1 MRKRRREEERK
12 PEQSQLAR
20 LDDTTRAG
28 VLEQLQRASGNRALR
43 DVVTGG
49 QLQRDAT
56 TTAAKPERGS
66 THRATTAEWVLSVGG
81 NVVGSVG
88 SVEGGSIR
96 SEVVEVPVGAGDVIR
111 KHIGSVQY
119 EPFLLRVGLG
129 LGKGIFEWIAATM
142 NRQNLGKDVI
152 LHQVD
157 PESRRET
164 GRLELSDCV
173 LTSVKLPQLGPDE
186 KRPGWIEL
194 TIAPEEVKRQ
204 TGSGA
209 QVGTKQTPD
218 PLSPSTARLEISGIG
233 PVSGMTSLSPWTF
246 ARGVKIGEEP
256 GGRMPTKTNLGNL
269 LLTLGEGTAGF
280 DDWVDKSMVKG
291 DREGERTAV
300 LTVSSKGGR
309 KLELS
314 FSGVG
319 IFSAEQI
326 ARAGG
331 GGRRYGLFVE
341 AAKLRVA

>member
-1 MRKRRREEERK
+1 MRKRRREEERE
-12 PEQSQLAR
+12 PERSRLAR
-20 LDDTTRAG
+20 LDATTRAG
-28 VLEQLQRASGNRALR
+28 ILEELQRASGNRALQE
-43 DVVTGG
+43 VVVGA
-49 QLQRDAT
+49 QLQRD
-56 TTAAKPERGS
+56 TTATAKPETGS
-66 THRATTAEWVLSVGG
+66 SRRASTADWVLSVGG

-96 SEVVEVPVGAGDVIR
+96 SEVVEVPVGAGNVVR
-111 KHIGSVQY
+111 KRIGSVQY
-119 EPFLLRVGLG
+119 EPFVLRVGLG
-129 LGKGIFEWIAATM
+129 LGKGMFEWIAATID
-142 NRQNLGKDVI
+142 RQVLRKDVI

-157 PESRRET
+157 LESRRET
-164 GRLELSDCV
+164 DRLELRDCL
-173 LTSVKLPQLGPDE
+173 LTSVKLPQLGPAE
-186 KRPGWIEL
+186 KGTGWIEL
-194 TIAPEEVKRQ
+194 TIAPEDVKRH
-204 TGSGA
+204 TGSAA
-209 QVGTKQTPD
+209 QVGSKQTPD

-233 PVSGMTSLSPWTF
+233 PVSGMTSLAAWTF
-246 ARGVKIGEEP
+246 ARGVKTGEEH
-256 GGRMPTKTNLGNL
+256 GGRMPTKTDLGNL
-269 LLTLGEGTAGF
+269 LLTLGAGTAGF

-291 DREGERTAV
+291 EREGERTAV

>member
-1 MRKRRREEERK
+1 VRKRRREEERE
-12 PEQSQLAR
+12 PEQGQLAR
-20 LDDTTRAG
+20 LDATTRAG
-28 VLEQLQRASGNRALR
+28 VLEELQRASGNRALR

-49 QLQRDAT
+49 RLQRDAT
-56 TTAAKPERGS
+56 TTPAKPGTGS
-66 THRATTAEWVLSVGG
+66 TQRAAATAWVLSVEGT
-81 NVVGSVG
+81 VVGSLG

-96 SEVVEVPVGAGDVIR
+96 SEVVEEPVGAGRVSR

-119 EPFLLRVGLG
+119 EPFVLGVGLG
-129 LGKGIFEWIAATM
+129 LGKGLFEWIAAAID
-142 NRQNLGKDVI
+142 RQVLRKDVI

-164 GRLELSDCV
+164 GRLELIDCL
-173 LTSVKLPQLGPDE
+173 LTSVRLPQLGPDE
-186 KRPGWIEL
+186 KRPGWIDV
-194 TIAPEEVKRQ
+194 TIAPGAVKRQ
-204 TGSGA
+204 TGSDA

-233 PVSGMTSLSPWTF
+233 PVSGLTSLAPWTF
-246 ARGVKIGEEP
+246 ARGVEIEEH
-256 GGRMPTKTNLGNL
+256 GRHLPTKADLGNL

-291 DREGERTAV
+291 EREGERTAV
-300 LTVSSKGGR
+300 LSVSSKGGR

-326 ARAGG
+326 AGAGV

-341 AAKLRVA
+341 RATLRLA